1 MSAAAQSRRVLRLL
15 EQVED
20 GLNPATTKNLTNV
33 IALAYRLRRAVMV
46 ACLVSVTVLSALVT
60 GHDFWR

>member
-20 GLNPATTKNLTNV
+20 GLSPAAAKSLAGV

>member
-1 MSAAAQSRRVLRLL
+1 LRLL

-20 GLNPATTKNLTNV
+20 GLSPAAAKSLAGV

-60 GHDFWR
+60 GHDF